1 MNPARAVTPRFDL
14 DAALARMV
22 DADASDLHL
31 KAGNRPLIRVEG
43 RLVALDEG
51 AEPLVPSDT
60 EDVLHALLSPHRLS
74 EFERTNELDFAYGIR
89 GLGRFRVNAYR
100 QRGTV
105 ALVLRAVTREVQ
117 TIAELGLP
125 AVVRRLAERESGLVL
140 VTGASGS
147 GKSTTI
153 AAMLEHINET
163 MPKHVVTIEDPIE
176 YLFKDKLSSI
186 DQREVGVDTASF
198 GVALRQVVRQD
209 PDVIFV
215 GELRDAETVVA
226 ALIAADA
233 GHLVLSTLPTADATD
248 SVNFIMECFEP
259 SEHVNVRGLLAST
272 LKGVVSQRLVPT
284 IKPGGRIAACE
295 IMTVTERVRDALIN
309 PRGAAELA
317 GIIAHGEI
325 HGMQTLAQALY
336 QATLTGEVSMRVALA
351 HASHPHDLRL
361 IAAADERPPA
371 PAELAPPPAP
381 AAHQPPP
388 APTGV
393 QPSPAPDVHRPL
405 GDRVAAPGPARAST
419 PPPRR

>member
-1 MNPARAVTPRFDL
+1 
-14 DAALARMV
+14 MV
-22 DADASDLHL
+22 CAGASDLHL
-31 KAGNRPLIRVEG
+31 KAGNRPLIRVDG
-43 RLVALDEG
+43 RLVALDD
-51 AEPLVPSDT
+51 AAAALAPSDT
-60 EDVLHALLSPHRLS
+60 EDVLHALLSAHRLS
-74 EFERTNELDFAYGIR
+74 EFERSNELDFAYGIR

-100 QRGTV
+100 QRGTI
-105 ALVLRAVTREVQ
+105 ALVLRAVTRVVQ

-215 GELRDAETVVA
+215 GELHDAETVVA
-226 ALIAADA
+226 ALSAAQD
-233 GHLVLSTLPTADATD
+233 GHLVLSTLPTTHATD
-248 SVNFIMECFEP
+248 SVDYLMEFFEP
-259 SEHVNVRGLLAST
+259 EEHVNVRALLAST
-272 LKGVVSQRLVPT
+272 LKGIVSQRLVPT
-284 IKPGGRIAACE
+284 IKPGGRVAVSE
-295 IMTVTERVRDALIN
+295 IMTSTERVRDALLN

-325 HGMQTLAQALY
+325 HGMQTLAQGLY
-336 QATLTGEVSMRVALA
+336 QATLTGDVSMSVALA

-361 IAAADERPPA
+361 IAAADERAAPP
-371 PAELAPPPAP
+371 PPRELPPAP
-381 AAHQPPP
+381 AAYQPPP
-388 APTGV
+388 APPAQRPPDAPVAV
-393 QPSPAPDVHRPL
+393 QV
-405 GDRVAAPGPARAST
+405 PARAST